1 MISRKRQIFIDDFLT
16 FFTLS
21 YLYLFEIIHIV
32 FRFKPLY
39 EITISYIQEDTKGQ
53 KFTIFSFTNLVNDYI
68 NTAGSIAIE
77 LKMIFIINLLVYDI

>member
-53 KFTIFSFTNLVNDYI
+53 KFTIFFSFTNLVNDYM

-77 LKMIFIINLLVYDI
+77 LNDFYY